1 MKTPIAILTADI
13 HARNTVPRCRVDDF
27 VAAQRRKLEYI
38 RSTALEGGRC
48 WLDAGDLFHSWKS
61 SQETEIMLL
70 EILRGF
76 TFCSIPGNHEIP
88 YHNIERLNSSSFG
101 VLKAAGTIHSI
112 APADVLP
119 VEPPFY
125 SGIRVRTA
133 GLWIYILHGM
143 VWPDKPP
150 MAAMEGIAA
159 AEVLA
164 LYPDANVIL
173 TGHNHETFVVE
184 AGNQKLVNPGSVMRA
199 AIDQIE
205 HRPCFFILYSDGS
218 TRQEFIPCDAD
229 VFAAEAYE
237 KAGAREDR
245 MTAFVE
251 RVQNT
256 EGFALSFEDNLKAYC
271 QQNQVG
277 PAVRQEIHI
286 AMEAKQ

>member
-1 MKTPIAILTADI
+1 MKTPIAVLTADI
-13 HARNTVPRCRVDDF
+13 HARNTVPRCRIDDF
-27 VAAQRRKLEYI
+27 VAAQRRKLEFI
-38 RSTALEGGRC
+38 CNNIPEGVCC

-88 YHNIERLNSSSFG
+88 YHNIERLSSSSFG

-112 APADVLP
+112 APEDVLP

-125 SGIRVRTA
+125 SGIRVKVA
-133 GLWIYILHGM
+133 GLWVYILHGM
-143 VWPDKPP
+143 VWPSFPKMSEMEG
-150 MAAMEGIAA
+150 MAAAD
-159 AEVLA
+159 VLA
-164 LYPDANVIL
+164 LYPDADIIL
-173 TGHNHETFVVE
+173 SGHNHETFVVT
-184 AGNQKLVNPGSVMRA
+184 AGNRKLVNPGSLMRS
-199 AIDQIE
+199 AIDQVQ
-205 HRPCFFILYSDGS
+205 HRPCFFMLYDDGS
-218 TRQEFIPCDAD
+218 VEPVFIPCDAD
-229 VFAAEAYE
+229 VFAEEAYA
-237 KAGAREDR
+237 KAGEREDR

-271 QQNQVG
+271 KQNQVG

-286 AMEAKQ
+286 AMEAQQ